1 MTLTIKNADNSLLQI
16 LNALNEKLS
25 LPYVII
31 QEEKS
36 VDEIL
41 SLYES
46 PYTYDEIKNGM
57 DEDLKLYK
65 QGNLQTKALGENW
78 K

>member
-1 MTLTIKNADNSLLQI
+1 MILTIKNADNSLLQI

-46 PYTYDEIKNGM
+46 PYTYDAIKKGM